1 MESSHYYKLRMGRPP
16 IWETPD
22 ALQNDM
28 SDYLQFAQDN
38 PLEEEK
44 LFNLSEVG
52 IIAHNLKRSRLLSLK
67 GFCSHVGHTL
77 ESLKNYEDKPDFF
90 ALIKRFRELI
100 ENQQIE
106 GAASGIFK
114 ENIIARLNG
123 LADKTE
129 TDANVKQQIIVPDNI
144 NEHLTM

>member
-1 MESSHYYKLRMGRPP
+1 MESKHYYKLRMGRPP

-22 ALQNDM
+22 DLQKDM
-28 SDYLQFAQDN
+28 QDYLQFAQDN
-38 PLEEEK
+38 PIEEEK
-44 LFNLSEVG
+44 LFSVPESG
-52 IIAHNLKRSRLLSLK
+52 IIAHPLKKSRLLSLR

-77 ESLKNYEDKPDFF
+77 DTFKAYEEKADFLV
-90 ALIKRFRELI
+90 LIKRFRILI

-129 TDANVKQQIIVPDNI
+129 TEANVKQQIIVPDNI
-144 NEHLTM
+144 NDHLTM